1 MQTIT
6 TAQATH
12 QDTDEARSVSDMRF
26 AGRNKVTTAYARE
39 RHLLLGSAP
48 QVAVQAGGTPVCSNA
63 TPRLAFAAA
72 GADFLV
78 EKRPLA
84 YGVPLPADD
93 SPEGEDLFTFTD
105 SRPLSQHR
113 AIVRPDTGACLGVVG
128 SGYTPVQNESLI
140 DLFDYLREDAQLE
153 NIVVLEHGRKIF
165 ATASID
171 IQGDVTSGDTVR
183 RYLHAFN
190 SHDGSSAF
198 GVFFSD
204 MRLVCAN
211 QLRFIAGRGA
221 RRAASEGAGLVMRHT
236 KSVEQF
242 AKSLPRLIDLETAR
256 FHKDLQE
263 LRALTTSTLTTEAA
277 KAILEATFADKLAT
291 PIKDKQLGEM
301 RPRHLGDL
309 DTEIATIRSH
319 AYGSTGIGI
328 DTSERT
334 VYNLFQAITQFETHD
349 TGRAKDEISRARTRL
364 ESLWGGV
371 AAKRIERAREAC
383 LAFA

>member
-1 MQTIT
+1 
-6 TAQATH
+6 
-12 QDTDEARSVSDMRF
+12 
-26 AGRNKVTTAYARE
+26 
-39 RHLLLGSAP
+39 
-48 QVAVQAGGTPVCSNA
+48 VAVQAGGTPVGSNA

-301 RPRHLGDL
+301 RP
-309 DTEIATIRSH
+309 ATWVTSTPRSPRS
-319 AYGSTGIGI
+319 AATPTAPQASASTPPSARST
-328 DTSERT
+328 TSSRRSPSLRPT
-334 VYNLFQAITQFETHD
+334 T
-349 TGRAKDEISRARTRL
+349 RAAPRTR
-364 ESLWGGV
+364 SAGPAPAWSPCG
-371 AAKRIERAREAC
+371 AA
-383 LAFA
+383 

>member
-1 MQTIT
+1 MQTLT
-6 TAQATH
+6 TPQLSH
-12 QDTDEARSVSDMRF
+12 SDTPEARAVSDMSF
-26 AGRNKVTTAYARE
+26 ARTHKVTTAYARE
-39 RHLLLGSAP
+39 RHLLMGQAP
-48 QVAVQAGGTPVCSNA
+48 QVAIQAGGTPVGPLT
-63 TPRLAFAAA
+63 TPRQAFAAA
-72 GADFLV
+72 GADFTV

-84 YGVPLPADD
+84 YGIPLLPDD
-93 SPEGEDLFTFTD
+93 CPEGEQLFTFAG
-105 SRPLSQHR
+105 SPALSQHR

-128 SGYTPVQNESLI
+128 KGYTPVQNEALI
-140 DLFDYLREDAQLE
+140 NLFDFLREDAQIE

-171 IQGDVTSGDTVR
+171 IQGDVSEGDTVR

-236 KSVEQF
+236 RSVEEF
-242 AKSLPRLIDLETAR
+242 AANLPRLIDLETAR
-256 FHKDLQE
+256 FHRDLQE
-263 LRALTTSTLTTEAA
+263 LRALTTKTITTEAA
-277 KAILEATFADKLAT
+277 KAILEATYADKLST
-291 PIKDKQLGEM
+291 PVKDKDTGKQRERTLD
-301 RPRHLGDL
+301 DL

-328 DTSERT
+328 DPSERT
-334 VYNLFQAITQFETHD
+334 IYNLFQAITQFETHD

-364 ESLWGGV
+364 ESLWGGT